1 MSDTFT
7 LERRFNLGDY
17 RSVVIKVG
25 PTVLTREQTRRIML
39 ENIFNVTEQFL
50 LNQKIES
57 ELYSRNDPQVDG
69 WMERLEE
76 LRLQYLP
83 EEETEDDLCEDRED
97 VQED

>member
-1 MSDTFT
+1 MSDIFT

-25 PTVLTREQTRRIML
+25 PTSLTKEETERIML
-39 ENIFNVTEQFL
+39 ENIFNVHKQFL
-50 LNQKIES
+50 LSKKIES
-57 ELYSRNDPQVDG
+57 ELYSREDPQTDEWLV
-69 WMERLEE
+69 RLEE